1 MLLKLAMWTDVEE
14 YLQKRNDVILPV
26 GSTEQH
32 GPGGPLGTDLIAA
45 EELASE
51 LGEERRALVAP
62 ALPFALSSLHGA
74 FPGTISLRPMTL
86 AAVIRDAIGSLAEQ
100 GFERFFVV
108 NAHPA
113 TAGLLEAVCGQ
124 LQADRPKLRCL
135 VASWWQLSEVR
146 AEIRELFGSREGFQG
161 TPSELSLV
169 RKFYPR
175 GALDLP
181 PPLNFEPVVEQRA
194 FSPADFRARYPDGRV
209 GSDPSLAQ
217 GGAGDRLFAVATR
230 ALIEL
235 HRRLVEEP

>member
-14 YLQKRNDVILPV
+14 YLAKRKDVIIPV

-32 GPGGPLGTDLIAA
+32 GPGGPIGTDLIVA

-51 LGEERRALVAP
+51 LGEERRAMVAP
-62 ALPFALSSLHGA
+62 ALPYALSSLHGA

-86 AAVIRDAIGSLAEQ
+86 AAVLRDTLVSLAEQ
-100 GFERFFVV
+100 GFDRFFIV

-113 TAGLLEAVCGQ
+113 TGGLLEAVCGQ
-124 LQADRPKLRCL
+124 LQADRPNVRCL

-146 AEIRELFGSREGFQG
+146 AEILELFGTREGFQG
-161 TPSELSLV
+161 TPAELSLV

-175 GALDLP
+175 AALDLP
-181 PPLNFEPVVEQRA
+181 PPPNFAPVVELRA

-217 GGAGDRLFAVATR
+217 GGAGDRLFSIAIR